1 MTTAS
6 LNTLRRRT
14 ILALALMSTLAQQ
27 PFHALAEEPEEKLS
41 EPNKQPSPAMPPA
54 PGAKAAQSNAATTTV
69 LPETSVSSTRIR
81 DERINATQSITRIT
95 AEDMERRQVST
106 VFDAVRNTPGVSI
119 DGGPRLNGMS
129 FNIRGFD
136 SNDVAV
142 SVDGVLK
149 NYEKYRSKG
158 TYIEPDLLKTI
169 EIRRGPQIN
178 TNSGYVGGAVITTT
192 KDAEDFL
199 LPGQTTGARIKFGY
213 GNNNDEYLRSYLAYA
228 RPHERIDLIYNYT
241 NRQSN
246 NLTQGNGDELAYSN
260 LNIVSELFKITLYP
274 TDSLRV
280 STSLAKLKQGPT
292 VQLFDTITGM
302 QFSTPYV
309 LRAIDEETIS
319 QTWEFTP
326 DSKWINLKAVIG
338 TGHTQQDEVTP
349 FGWVG
354 NRPVNPLLYC
364 VGFIAYNR
372 FTGLPNT
379 PAQSAS
385 TCTGERLDNYNFRNT
400 NFDLSNQA
408 RIFRSADFDLDLL
421 AGIQYSKQQT
431 ITSRSFENPLSPKI
445 DANATPSGVR
455 RSTAFYV
462 QPKLRFKQLS
472 ITPGYRKDYYFIEAL
487 DEIKDAMELTNR
499 RHKIRATEEIYNLAL
514 AFDVIPNNLTL
525 FANYGQG
532 FRPIANAYAF
542 TISGYLDGGIPVSA
556 SQCPADHSSCDDIYK
571 SQRIESTEAGVSYSN
586 TQLFGKPVQL
596 SSKATFFHS
605 HSSHTVLGLLSNYQ
619 PNYGTQ
625 IRDGWEFENNL
636 GYKGFYAQASY
647 SRIAGKTLVEA
658 SGRRVPIYSLPGNA
672 LNLTMGFQVSS
683 TFDFNINYRRIADK
697 RIISGAMDGVSGS
710 AGTQEGYEL
719 FNVGM
724 RWSPNK
730 HLTFRL
736 VGENLKDTYYHLDG
750 GFAGDLGL
758 PGPGRNIKFYTELIY

>member
-1 MTTAS
+1 MTNVS
-6 LNTLRRRT
+6 PNMLNRLFPLTLV
-14 ILALALMSTLAQQ
+14 LLSTLLPQTS
-27 PFHALAEEPEEKLS
+27 FALAEETEEAK
-41 EPNKQPSPAMPPA
+41 EDQAPITPPA
-54 PGAKAAQSNAATTTV
+54 TAGTNNAQHTV
-69 LPETSVSSTRIR
+69 LPETSISSTRIR
-81 DERINATQSITRIT
+81 DERINKTQSITTISS
-95 AEDMERRQVST
+95 EDLEKRQVST
-106 VFDAVRNTPGVSI
+106 IFDAVRNTPGVSI

-129 FNIRGFD
+129 FNIRGFE

-199 LPGQTTGARIKFGY
+199 LPGQTAGARVKFGY
-213 GNNNDEYLRSYLAYA
+213 GNNNDEYLRSYLTYA

-246 NLTQGNGDELAYSN
+246 NLIQGNGDELAYSN
-260 LNIVSELFKITLYP
+260 LNIVSELFKVTLYP

-326 DSKWINLKAVIG
+326 DSQWINLKAIIG

-354 NRPVNPLLYC
+354 NKPISPLLYC
-364 VGFIAYNR
+364 VGFTAYNR
-372 FTGLPNT
+372 FTGIPAT
-379 PAQSAS
+379 PTQSAS
-385 TCTGERLDNYNFRNT
+385 TCTGDRLDNYNFRNT
-400 NFDLSNQA
+400 NFDLSNRA
-408 RIFRSADFDLDLL
+408 RIFRSADLDLDLL
-421 AGIQYSKQQT
+421 AGIQYSKQKT
-431 ITSRSFENPLSPKI
+431 ITSRSFDNPLSPQI
-445 DANATPSGVR
+445 DTNATPSGLR
-455 RSTAFYV
+455 TSSAFYI
-462 QPKLRFKQLS
+462 QPRLRIKQLS

-487 DEIKDAMELTNR
+487 NEIKDAMDFTNR
-499 RHKIRATEEIYNLAL
+499 RHKIRFKEEIYTLAL
-514 AFDVIPNNLTL
+514 AFDVIPDNLTL

-532 FRPIANAYAF
+532 FRPIANANAF
-542 TISGYLDGGIPVSA
+542 TIRGYLEGGEPVSA
-556 SQCPADHSSCDDIYK
+556 SLCPDDHSSCDGVYK
-571 SQRIESTEAGVSYSN
+571 SQRIESTEAGISYSN
-586 TQLFGKPVQL
+586 NQLLGKPVQL

-625 IRDGWEFENNL
+625 IRNGWEFENNL
-636 GYKGFYAQASY
+636 SYKEFYAQASY
-647 SRIAGKTLVEA
+647 SRIAGKTLVES
-658 SGRRVPIYSLPGNA
+658 SGRRIPIYSLPGHT

-683 TFDFNINYRRIADK
+683 TVDFNINYRRIADK
-697 RIISGAMDGVSGS
+697 RVISGAMDGVSGN

-719 FNVGM
+719 FNIGM
-724 RWSPNK
+724 RWSPSK
-730 HLTFRL
+730 HLAFRL

-750 GFAGDLGL
+750 GFAGDIGL